1 MRTIVPSRAPE
12 LPMPAAPEV
21 SDGDLSRALLHA
33 KGASHVQSKFEAF
46 CELDPCEH
54 EVIEASTLGTRTVA
68 QREFVYRRD
77 QATTVPLVVLGGA
90 LREFFIDIEGR
101 VQTVAIRLPGDV
113 IGMEA
118 LWSERHAFDLDALV
132 PSRVAAAP
140 FLADDDASTARLRA
154 IGRRVWLAEEA
165 MLKDRIRLLGRA
177 QADERLLHLF
187 LELRARQSLL
197 LPQIGG
203 RAWVPFSQ
211 VEMANV
217 TGLTNVYVSKTL
229 SRLRE
234 RGTIAV
240 DADIVTLRD
249 PEGTAQDVDFHD
261 RLAWVRRDKRLL

>member
-1 MRTIVPSRAPE
+1 MRTIASLRDPEPRMTAAPE
-12 LPMPAAPEV
+12 L
-21 SDGDLSRALLHA
+21 SDGDLSRNFLHA
-33 KGASHVQSKFEAF
+33 KGGSHVISKFGAF
-46 CELDPCEH
+46 CELEPHEH
-54 EVIEASTLGTRTVA
+54 EVIEATALGTRKVA
-68 QREFVYRRD
+68 QRKFVYRRD
-77 QATTVPLVVLGGA
+77 QATSVPLVVLGGA

-113 IGMEA
+113 VGMEA

-140 FLADDDASTARLRA
+140 FLASDDVATAQLQA
-154 IGRRVWLAEEA
+154 VARRVWLAEEA

-197 LPQIGG
+197 VQQIGE
-203 RAWVPFSQ
+203 RIWVPFSQ

-240 DADIVTLRD
+240 DADIITLRD
-249 PEGTAQDVDFHD
+249 PVGTAQDVDFHD
-261 RLAWVRRDKRLL
+261 RLAWVRRDKRLS